1 MTASQI
7 RCLLAL
13 LALSRPGGKVFS
25 KDVADALGISRPSAH
40 RLLEALVLQ
49 GYVEKEA
56 YGRAVLTDAGRGEA
70 ERMAK
75 HKEALARSFE
85 KQFAVSEDQSG
96 LAAVALM
103 CTLDE
108 ETLVRIE
115 NSGKSER

>member
-1 MTASQI
+1 MSAILTLEGTAGFGHEP
-7 RCLLAL
+7 AL
-13 LALSRPGGKVFS
+13 LEDLSAIGFRITSLGWNEKNPLTGSHVTGG
-25 KDVADALGISRPSAH
+25 G
-40 RLLEALVLQ
+40 
-49 GYVEKEA
+49 
-56 YGRAVLTDAGRGEA
+56 LTDAGREEA

-75 HKEALARSFE
+75 HKEALARTFE
-85 KQFAVSEDQSG
+85 KQFAVPEDQSG